1 MEMMKSRLTQELHYL
16 EDETEKLMM
25 SREELE
31 HGLEML
37 TRPEQVCVRNLQDRD
52 FRQGIELVEDNVQS
66 SLRHEIQ
73 VNPISHIV
81 LNQILLMTYP
91 WLPLLSLLDC
101 NTCEGKGCCMVPLM
115 VSYVI
120 TIVIL
125 YYIYYD

>member
-1 MEMMKSRLTQELHYL
+1 MEMMKGRLTQELHYL

-25 SREELE
+25 SRDELE

-73 VNPISHIV
+73 VNTSKC
-81 LNQILLMTYP
+81 LQ
-91 WLPLLSLLDC
+91 LD
-101 NTCEGKGCCMVPLM
+101 
-115 VSYVI
+115 
-120 TIVIL
+120 
-125 YYIYYD
+125 